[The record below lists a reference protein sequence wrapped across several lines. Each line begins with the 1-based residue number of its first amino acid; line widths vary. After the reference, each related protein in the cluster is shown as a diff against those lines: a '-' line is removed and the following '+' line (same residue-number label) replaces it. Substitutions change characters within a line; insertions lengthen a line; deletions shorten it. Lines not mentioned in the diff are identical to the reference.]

1 MNTIKE
7 SIFKTKNAFLNSIF
21 VMIGVIILI
30 SIIINLIPKNT
41 TLQTRYLFG
50 DVIIT
55 SVFGSLAAGN
65 PITSYIIGGELLAN
79 GVSLIAVT
87 AFLLTWVT
95 VGIIQFP
102 AESYLL
108 GKKFAIYR
116 NITSFISAIIIA
128 FLTILTIGVI

>member
-1 MNTIKE
+1 VNTIKE